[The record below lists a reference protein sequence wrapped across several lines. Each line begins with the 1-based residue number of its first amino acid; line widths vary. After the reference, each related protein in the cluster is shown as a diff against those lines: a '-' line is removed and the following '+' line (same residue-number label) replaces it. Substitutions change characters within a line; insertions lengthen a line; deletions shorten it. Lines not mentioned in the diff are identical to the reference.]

1 MTDDLIKPDIRKAND
16 CPPLP
21 AHASLTDRLVYWL
34 GLGLGSGLPRRAP
47 GTWGTVGGLIVAIP
61 LMSLGFV
68 PFLIITL
75 LSCIIGV
82 WICGR
87 TSDLMGGHDDP
98 HIVWDEWA
106 GMWITLLPFSLMSF
120 AELTFM
126 STDDITF
133 WQFWQYLTEPFSIFS
148 ITLAFILFRFFDI
161 IKPPPIGWADKKVAG
176 GLGIMLDDIIAGI
189 MAAAVCFILMY
200 AVINYFTITQIEI
213 TEISF
218 ND

>member
-1 MTDDLIKPDIRKAND
+1 MIDHNLSKPDIRKAND

-21 AHASLTDRLVYWL
+21 ANANMLDRVVYWL

-61 LMSLGFV
+61 LLSLGFV
-68 PFLIITL
+68 PFLIITI
-75 LSCIIGV
+75 LSCVIGS

-87 TSDLMGGHDDP
+87 TSELMGGHDNP

-106 GMWITLLPFSLMSF
+106 GIWLTLLPLSYMGI
-120 AELTFM
+120 A
-126 STDDITF
+126 DGNF
-133 WQFWQYLTEPFSIFS
+133 WQNIAQISSIVA
-148 ITLAFILFRFFDI
+148 IIIAFILFRFFDI

-189 MAAAVCFILMY
+189 MAAAVWIIIYTTLLQL
-200 AVINYFTITQIEI
+200 AN
-213 TEISF
+213 
-218 ND
+218 